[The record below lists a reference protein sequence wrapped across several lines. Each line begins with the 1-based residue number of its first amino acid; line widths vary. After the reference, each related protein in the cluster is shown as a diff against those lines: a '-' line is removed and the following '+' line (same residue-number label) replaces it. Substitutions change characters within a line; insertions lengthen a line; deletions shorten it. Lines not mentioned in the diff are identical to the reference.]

1 MLIELRVRDLGVI
14 EDISLVLGPGMTAL
28 TGETGAG
35 KTLVVEA
42 LELLLGGRPDPT
54 LVRSGADEAFVEGRF
69 VTESSG
75 PESSG
80 PESGGPES
88 DGPRHDG
95 PRHDGPE
102 QHRAEHEQETET
114 ILTRSLPATGRSRA
128 WVDGGMA
135 TQGVLAEAGRRLV
148 DLHGQH
154 AHQSLLEAAHQ
165 RAALDGF
172 AGVETAALAAARALV
187 RDLDSEIKELGG
199 DERERAR
206 EADLLRYQV
215 EEIRVASISGPEED
229 EELQAE
235 QARLSD
241 ATGLREAARDAVGE
255 LDAEQSGV
263 LDTLGRAVAHLEGRE
278 PFAELQ
284 DRARGIQ
291 ADTSDLVSDL
301 RKVTETWD
309 DDPQRLAEVSQRRA
323 LMAELRRKYGADL
336 GEVMRYGEEA
346 ELRLLELESTGER
359 LGKLMDQRDQAAID
373 LQKVEARV
381 SKQRRKAAPK
391 LASAVEA
398 NLRTL
403 AMPAATVEVSVGTES
418 AGDEVRFLLSA
429 NPGESVQPLSKVA
442 SGGELARAM
451 LALRLVV
458 AGGRPTLVFDEVDAG
473 IGGAAAEAVGRALG
487 SLARR
492 YQVLVVTHLPQVAAF
507 AESQFVVE
515 KSVQKGRTRAV
526 VRRVEGE
533 ERTEEMARM
542 LSGRPASESGRR
554 HAKELLEEAEQS
566 RAQFRTGS

>member
-1 MLIELRVRDLGVI
+1 MLVELRVRDLGVI

-42 LELLLGGRPDPT
+42 LELLVGGRPDPT

-69 VTESSG
+69 VTE
-75 PESSG
+75 P
-80 PESGGPES
+80 
-88 DGPRHDG
+88 D
-95 PRHDGPE
+95 
-102 QHRAEHEQETET
+102 TET
-114 ILTRSLPATGRSRA
+114 VLSRSLPATGRSRA
-128 WVDGGMA
+128 WVDGRMA

-172 AGVETAALAAARALV
+172 AGVDTAALAAARALV
-187 RDLDSEIKELGG
+187 RDLASEIRKLGG

-215 EEIRVASISGPEED
+215 EEIRQASISGPDED

-255 LDAEQSGV
+255 LDAERSGV
-263 LDTLGRAVAHLEGRE
+263 LDALGRAVAHLEGRE
-278 PFAELQ
+278 PFVELQ

-301 RKVTETWD
+301 RKVTESWD

-323 LMAELRRKYGADL
+323 SLAELRRKYGADL
-336 GEVMRYGEEA
+336 GEVLRYGEEA
-346 ELRLLELESTGER
+346 GLRLVELESTGGR
-359 LGKLMDQRDQAAID
+359 LAKLTDERDQAAAD
-373 LQKVEARV
+373 LEKVEARV

-391 LASAVEA
+391 LAAAVES

-403 AMPAATVEVSVGTES
+403 AMPAATIEVSVGTDS
-418 AGDEVRFLLSA
+418 AGDEIRFLLSA
-429 NPGESVQPLSKVA
+429 NPGEPVQPLSKVA

-526 VRRVEGE
+526 VHRVEGE